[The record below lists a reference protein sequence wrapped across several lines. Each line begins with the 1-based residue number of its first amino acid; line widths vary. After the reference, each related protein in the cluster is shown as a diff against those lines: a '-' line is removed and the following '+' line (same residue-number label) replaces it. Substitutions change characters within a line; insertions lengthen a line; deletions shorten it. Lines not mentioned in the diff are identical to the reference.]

1 MAAGVRDQ
9 IVNLLLDTQALLW
22 WRHGTKKLGARA
34 RAAIAREAADVRV
47 SAASAWEIAT
57 KFHAGRLTLPAP
69 AESWLF
75 TALDDSGFRPLAISV
90 EHAVAAGALPQVHG
104 DPFDRMLIAQARIE
118 HLTIVTSDTVFGDYD
133 VKVLDARR

>member
-1 MAAGVRDQ
+1 MAGGVRDQ

-22 WRHGTKKLGARA
+22 WRHGTKKLGPRA
-34 RAAIAREAADVRV
+34 RATITRDATDVRV

-57 KFHAGRLTLPAP
+57 KFYAGRLTLPAP
-69 AESWLF
+69 AEAWMVA
-75 TALDDSGFRPLAISV
+75 ALDDSGFRPLVITV

-104 DPFDRMLIAQARIE
+104 DPFDRMLIAQAQIE
-118 HLTIVTSDTVFGDYD
+118 SLTIVTSDAVFDGYD